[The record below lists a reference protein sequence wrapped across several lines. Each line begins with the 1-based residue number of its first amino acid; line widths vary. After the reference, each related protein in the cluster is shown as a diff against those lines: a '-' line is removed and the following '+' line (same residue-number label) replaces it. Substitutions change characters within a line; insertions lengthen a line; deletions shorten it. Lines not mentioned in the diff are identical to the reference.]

1 MPCIIYKIPLRTS
14 HGLNWEIKEGFLF
27 ASFVKKE
34 AIRSDSDEK
43 AILYGKEVYNTTY
56 CTCLSEYLMPSSSC
70 LQCGKDEA
78 GRMEPQGKG
87 VPITRKK

>member
-1 MPCIIYKIPLRTS
+1 MVWIGKLKRDSFLLPLS
-14 HGLNWEIKEGFLF
+14 
-27 ASFVKKE
+27 KKE

-43 AILYGKEVYNTTY
+43 AILYGKEVHNTTY

-87 VPITRKK
+87 VPMTRKKWLVAGLYKKTNN

>member
-1 MPCIIYKIPLRTS
+1 MHNLENSFKNITWSELGNQRGIPFC
-14 HGLNWEIKEGFLF
+14 FL
-27 ASFVKKE
+27 VKKE
-34 AIRSDSDEK
+34 AIRLDSDEK
-43 AILYGKEVYNTTY
+43 AILYGKEVHSTTY

-87 VPITRKK
+87 VPTTRKK